1 MDPLL
6 EYRERFP
13 ILQTTTYLINNSLGA
28 MPGDVYQ
35 QMRAYAGIWAQ
46 RGVRAWAEEW
56 WTMPVDVGDLV
67 APILGARP
75 GTISM
80 HTNVTVATAVVLS
93 ALTPSPQKNKV
104 VTTELQFP
112 SIQYVV
118 GRWCEERAV
127 ELVVVPCDESGL
139 GVDQQRLLEAIDG
152 STLAV
157 SVSHAEFKSAYLN
170 DAAAI
175 ARRCREQDA
184 LLILDAFQ
192 SAGVVEIEVEKWGV
206 DVCVGGCLKWLCG
219 GPGNVYLYVDP
230 AVAPRLEPRLTGW
243 MAHPAPFAF
252 EPPPMA
258 WRSDAYRFLNGTPQ
272 IACLYAAPPGL
283 EMHAEIGIPAI
294 RAKSLTMTD
303 ALVAGAGERGWKITA
318 PADHAVRG
326 GTVAIDAPYGELVAK
341 ELNDRDVVVD
351 YRPGAGIR
359 IAPHFYNSIDECLF
373 ALSQIA
379 GILDQKAYERH
390 GSVAGATPT

>member
-6 EYRERFP
+6 SYRERFP

-35 QMRAYAGIWAQ
+35 EMRSYAGIWAQ
-46 RGVRAWAEEW
+46 RGVRAWGEAW
-56 WTMPVDVGDLV
+56 WTLPVDVGDLV

-80 HTNVTVATAVVLS
+80 HTNVSTATAVVLS
-93 ALTPSPQKNKV
+93 ALTPTQAKNKV
-104 VTTELQFP
+104 VTTALQFP
-112 SIQYVV
+112 SIQYVLEQ
-118 GRWCEERAV
+118 WCLERDV
-127 ELVVVPCDESGL
+127 TLEVVPADASGL
-139 GVDQQRLLEAIDG
+139 GVDQQRLLEAIDD

-170 DAAAI
+170 DAPAI
-175 ARRCREQDA
+175 ARCCRAHDA

-192 SAGVVEIEVEKWGV
+192 SAGVVPIEVEQWGV

-230 AVAPRLEPRLTGW
+230 EVAPRLQPRLTGW

-252 EPPPMA
+252 ENAPMR
-258 WRSDAYRFLNGTPQ
+258 WRDDAYRFLAGTPQ
-272 IACLYAAPPGL
+272 IACLYAASPGL
-283 EMHAEIGIPAI
+283 KMHAEIGIPAI
-294 RAKSLTMTD
+294 RAKSLLMTD
-303 ALVAGAGERGWKITA
+303 ALLDAAQARGWDVTA
-318 PADHAVRG
+318 PLDRTVRG
-326 GTVAIDAPYGELVAK
+326 GTVAVNAPHGELVAK

-351 YRPGAGIR
+351 FRPGAGIR
-359 IAPHFYNSIDECLF
+359 IAPHFYNSVDECQFAITQIDE
-373 ALSQIA
+373 
-379 GILDQKAYERH
+379 ILQTKAYEKH
-390 GSVAGATPT
+390 TSVAGATPT